1 MMCMLFHQH
10 CVSGQSSEQCS
21 HIHEKRYTRDELFT
35 LQPRLAD
42 AQQQGKIQVKDDHAI
57 VSIVKGMTF
66 ILIEL
71 ESEEALGLVSLA
83 GRTLEVDGLDEKWE
97 KTFIGSYFFVRT
109 GKSENG
115 ATRLRTRMIE
125 GPLEDPATGSAASD
139 LAAYLSVTEG
149 GDNKMLKY
157 EIVQGVEM
165 RRRSEIFIEVEMKAD
180 RSVSKVHLE
189 GGAVAVME
197 GRLSI

>member
-1 MMCMLFHQH
+1 MMCMLFQH

-21 HIHEKRYTRDELFT
+21 HIHKKRYTRDELFA
-35 LQPRLAD
+35 LQPKLAD
-42 AQQQGKIQVKDDHAI
+42 AQQQGKIQVKDDYAI

-66 ILIEL
+66 VLVEL
-71 ESEEALGLVSLA
+71 ESEEALGLISLA
-83 GRTLEVDGLDEKWE
+83 GRTLEVDGLDDEWN

-109 GKSENG
+109 GKSEDG

-149 GDNKMLKY
+149 GNSKTLKY
-157 EIVQGVEM
+157 EMIQGVEM
-165 RRRSEIFIEVEMKAD
+165 GRRSEIFLEVEMKAD
-180 RSVSKVHLE
+180 RSVSRVHLE